1 MLISRRMFVAA
12 AGSAAAGCALK
23 DFPSFG
29 GSSRWYKGM
38 LHAHTLWSDGRVL
51 PEQAIKAY
59 RDAGYDFLSI
69 TDHNRI
75 GSDPD
80 RWMKVAPSDGKWPPS
95 SIEPDVFEAF
105 RRDFP
110 DLQWRVR
117 GDVTEVRVSP
127 IFEAYDRFNEP
138 ERFLCLP
145 GCELTTNV
153 VMPDKT
159 WRDVHM
165 NYIGLDALIPCAE
178 TKGLFYSVKG
188 SNAMRMIR
196 EAKTQV
202 DELARKLG
210 GRSNVFFVNHPHWRF
225 SDVLPKD
232 VADNP
237 DVRFFEVCNNGSS
250 FAPISPLPTDGFYG
264 DRFWDAVNAVR
275 CLRGESLLYAV
286 ATDDSHGYPG
296 AGMPESAYTFGD
308 GWIGVKA
315 DALNQDALFA
325 AMYRGDFYAASG
337 VDFEDIEFDRRRG
350 ALTVSVPAKAGVSY
364 TVRFITTKRGAD
376 TQLRSVAVPAEGR
389 RQPREAPVFSDTVG
403 RTVKSETF
411 APGAPVRSS
420 YTLRPDDL
428 YVRARVESSEP
439 TLYRH
444 KDRMHPTMKV
454 AWTQPFRQSLI

>member
-1 MLISRRMFVAA
+1 M
-12 AGSAAAGCALK
+12 
-23 DFPSFG
+23 
-29 GSSRWYKGM
+29 
-38 LHAHTLWSDGRVL
+38 
-51 PEQAIKAY
+51 
-59 RDAGYDFLSI
+59 
-69 TDHNRI
+69 
-75 GSDPD
+75 
-80 RWMKVAPSDGKWPPS
+80 
-95 SIEPDVFEAF
+95 
-105 RRDFP
+105 
-110 DLQWRVR
+110 
-117 GDVTEVRVSP
+117 
-127 IFEAYDRFNEP
+127 
-138 ERFLCLP
+138 
-145 GCELTTNV
+145 NV
-153 VMPDKT
+153 
-159 WRDVHM
+159 
-165 NYIGLDALIPCAE
+165 
-178 TKGLFYSVKG
+178 
-188 SNAMRMIR
+188 IR

-202 DELARKLG
+202 DETARKLG

-250 FAPISPLPTDGFYG
+250 FAPVLPLPSDGFYG

-296 AGMPESAYTFGD
+296 AGMQESAYTFGD